1 MKLSKNIRTSC
12 ILYQLDLQ
20 PWIRQQYCSLPK
32 NELESIV
39 SVELYRE
46 LSWLPRPPKDFSSCC
61 KQLTEGDSQLG
72 RQIRLLAT
80 HALDERQLSRLGRTI
95 LSLRN
100 QGQSLQPLVPL
111 RLGLIGNGTLDL
123 IVPVLVATAAR
134 HGFALECITGAYDQF
149 LQDALQ
155 PDSALNRARPDAVL
169 LALDH
174 RGLALQPTP
183 GNKEAAAQTVDA
195 AFDLLDS
202 IRLAI
207 SRNSG
212 ALCILQTLA
221 APPEGLFGSFDRVLA
236 GTTRNLVDRFNQ
248 KVCEWALQSND
259 LLLDVAAI
267 AETVGLADWHSP
279 AQWNLAKLPF
289 SDDYVPLYA
298 EHVCRIISAMRG
310 KSRRCLVLDLD
321 NTVWGGVIGDDGL
334 EGIQIAQGDATG
346 EAFLSVQQLA
356 LALRARGV
364 VLAVS
369 SKNTD
374 AIARRPFKDHP
385 DMLLKEE
392 HIAVFQAN
400 WDDKATNIRAI
411 AKELALGLDAFVF
424 LDDNPVE
431 RGLIRREIPEVAVPE
446 LDNDPASYARTLA
459 AAGYFEAIGFSEED
473 RARAD
478 MYQANARRLSLQ
490 GQTSDLQSYLRSL
503 EMRILFGS
511 FDRTTRS
518 RVTQLIN
525 KSNQFNL
532 TTRRY
537 TEPQIEQLEQ
547 DSDAMTLHVRLLDKF
562 GDNGI
567 ICVIICRPSRP
578 DTWAIDTWL
587 MSCRVLGRCVEQ
599 AVLAEILFRA
609 RAAGISTLEGLYIP
623 TERNEMVREHYA
635 KLGFTRIDGSSD
647 GSSRW
652 ELKTDA
658 EVGDLP
664 MIVEREQPQLEPT

>member
-1 MKLSKNIRTSC
+1 M
-12 ILYQLDLQ
+12 
-20 PWIRQQYCSLPK
+20 
-32 NELESIV
+32 

-80 HALDERQLSRLGRTI
+80 HGLDERQLSRLGRTI

-446 LDNDPASYARTLA
+446 LDSDPASYARTLA

-567 ICVIICRPSRP
+567 ICVIICRPSRL
-578 DTWAIDTWL
+578 DRWAIDTWL

-635 KLGFTRIDGSSD
+635 KLGFTRIDGGSD

-658 EVGDLP
+658 EVGDVP
-664 MIVEREQPQLEPT
+664 MTVVREQPQLEPT

>member
-1 MKLSKNIRTSC
+1 M
-12 ILYQLDLQ
+12 
-20 PWIRQQYCSLPK
+20 
-32 NELESIV
+32 V

-169 LALDH
+169 VALDH
-174 RGLALQPTP
+174 RGLALQPVP

-202 IRLAI
+202 IRRAI

-221 APPEGLFGSFDRVLA
+221 APPEGLFGSYDRVLA

-385 DMLLKEE
+385 DMLLKED

-411 AKELALGLDAFVF
+411 AKELALGLDSFVF

-490 GQTSDLQSYLRSL
+490 GHTSDLQSYLRSL

-658 EVGDLP
+658 EIGDLP
-664 MIVEREQPQLEPT
+664 MTVEREQPQLEPT